1 MLFFYDYSKRRDCK
15 LGTKIKQLVKDTVL
29 ICIGLFIM
37 ALGSAMSYHAN
48 LGTGSIGT
56 IVDGTHRLLGIS
68 RGMADITVSVV
79 LLVIVLFRNRDLIN
93 IGTIISLFFTGF
105 SIDFWKEVITFM
117 PQHLVVGPYIY
128 FVLGLIFGAMG
139 TGFYVAVNTGT
150 SAYDAY
156 ILTIYRAT
164 KWQYR
169 NAKILA
175 DVILMIVGIFMGG
188 TIGIGTVISTVAGGY
203 LTQFFIKRS
212 TKLLKRKAIL
222 NN

>member
-1 MLFFYDYSKRRDCK
+1 MK
-15 LGTKIKQLVKDTVL
+15 LKQLAIDTLL
-29 ICIGLFIM
+29 ICIGLFVM
-37 ALGSAMSYHAN
+37 ALGSAMSYHAS
-48 LGTGSIGT
+48 LGTGAIGT

-68 RGMADITVSVV
+68 RGMADITVSIV
-79 LLVIVLFRNRDLIN
+79 LLVIVLFCNRDLIN

-105 SIDFWKEVITFM
+105 SVDFWKEIIVLL
-117 PQHLVVGPYIY
+117 PQPPVVGPYIY
-128 FVLGLIFGAMG
+128 FVLGLLFGAMG

-175 DVILMIVGIFMGG
+175 DFILMIVGIFMGG
-188 TIGIGTVISTVAGGY
+188 TIGIGTVISTIAGGY

-212 TKLLKRKAIL
+212 TKLLNRRAIL

>member
-1 MLFFYDYSKRRDCK
+1 MFGSKGRERK
-15 LGTKIKQLVKDTVL
+15 LNVKLKQLCKDTLL
-29 ICIGLFIM
+29 ICAGLFVM

-68 RGMADITVSVV
+68 RGMADITVSVI
-79 LLVIVLFRNRDLIN
+79 LLVIVFFRERDLIN
-93 IGTIISLFFTGF
+93 IGTVISLFFTGL
-105 SIDFWKEVITFM
+105 SIDFWKEVLTLL
-117 PQHLVVGPYIY
+117 PQPPVVGPNIY

-169 NAKILA
+169 NAKILG
-175 DVILMIVGIFMGG
+175 DGILMVLGICLGG
-188 TIGIGTVISTVAGGY
+188 TIGIGTIVSTVAGGY